1 MIRKPIFLIL
11 IWCLWHPVY
20 AQYKVTGQVD
30 SDNDMP
36 LVYHVTLWSDSDGL
50 LITGGVF
57 DQPNFQLK
65 WDEPVAGIVRIS
77 HVGFNDYLSEFDFS
91 KEKTISL
98 GNVVLVSSS
107 LDEVTVEASRKLY
120 SSDGSKMVMNVSST
134 YLKDMGT
141 AIDVLKHAP
150 GVITDHAGNIM
161 IFGKGTP
168 MVIVDGRELRS
179 LDELNAILSSDILS
193 ITVDR
198 NPSADYSADISSV
211 VLIEMKKPVGDLLS
225 FEVLNRSSR
234 ARRTSNSTILNL
246 NNKNGKFTNHLSYSF
261 STRNMNV
268 FFDDITENQVQPF
281 PMTNISK
288 SDHDH
293 GINSHTLIAGSKW
306 DIDSLKNLTLHYN
319 FLSQNHEHFV
329 FDNQRFIQPDQNILN
344 NVVNRDMVKKDN
356 RHVFTTFYKHTLP
369 RLGILNLT
377 FDYSNS
383 NRNEPAN
390 IIEFNR
396 TTDTNRNLELLN
408 SSNNQIVSFN
418 SGFDFNPVKS
428 IQNRVGFRYV
438 QMGNH
443 GDTRLLNVSDDI
455 VLNTESNRINESVGA
470 LYYMF
475 SAEYQKLTT
484 EIGLRGE
491 ITRSIIKLNESIAV
505 DSLYHE
511 LFPSA
516 MVGYQ
521 FSDDFSINFDYSRKI
536 YRPSFSEINPNFIY
550 ADSLTYR
557 IGNPT
562 LRPTISDQFSLS
574 FSLPWSLYLVAD
586 YEAMKDYIALAF
598 FNDEEIPGRIRITNV
613 NIPNSEVFGL
623 NLFYSYRGKKLT
635 VSSAMG
641 MDFPVLDIPYLDS
654 TIQIRQPIGY
664 FRSSLNYQILEKF
677 SLFGDF
683 FFQSQGSWQLI
694 EYRPF
699 YVVNTGISA
708 NFLNNRL
715 NVSLEVNDLLNTYQL
730 EWESKYGQ
738 IRYSH
743 FVNYDTQSVRLTLKY
758 NFGDFRNIFQD
769 KSAINEEINRI

>member
-1 MIRKPIFLIL
+1 MIKKTIFLIL
-11 IWCLWHPVY
+11 ICFLIQPVY

-57 DQPNFQLK
+57 DQPTFQLE
-65 WDEPVAGIVRIS
+65 WNEPVAGIIRIS
-77 HVGFNDYLSEFDFS
+77 HVGFDDYFSEFDFS
-91 KEKTISL
+91 VEKTISL
-98 GNVVLVSSS
+98 GKVLLVSSS

-120 SSDGSKMVMNVSST
+120 SSDGSKMIMNVSST

-161 IFGKGTP
+161 VFGKGTP
-168 MVIVDGRELRS
+168 LIIVDGRELRS

-198 NPSADYSADISSV
+198 NPSADYSADITSV
-211 VLIEMKKPVGDLLS
+211 IFIERKKSIGDLLS
-225 FEVLNRSSR
+225 FEVMNRSSQ
-234 ARRTSNSTILNL
+234 ARKTSNSTIFNL
-246 NNKNGKFTNHLSYSF
+246 KNKKGKFTNHLSYNF
-261 STRNMNV
+261 SASNMIV
-268 FFDDITENQVQPF
+268 LFDDITENQVQPF
-281 PMTNISK
+281 PMTNISN
-288 SDHDH
+288 SEHDH
-293 GINSHTLIAGSKW
+293 GLNSHTLILGSKW
-306 DIDSLKNLTLHYN
+306 DIDSLKNLTIHYN
-319 FLSQNHEHFV
+319 FFSQNHKHFV
-329 FDNQRFIQPDQNILN
+329 NDNQRFIMQDQNILN
-344 NVVNRDMVKKDN
+344 NAVNRDMIKRDN
-356 RHVFTTFYKHTLP
+356 RHVLTSYYKHTLP
-369 RLGILNLT
+369 GLGILNLT
-377 FDYSNS
+377 IDYSNN
-383 NRNEPAN
+383 NRDEPAS
-390 IIEFNR
+390 IVEFNR
-396 TTDTNRNLELLN
+396 TNETNRNLDLLN
-408 SSNNQIVSFN
+408 NSNNHIVSLN
-418 SGFDFNPVKS
+418 SGFDFNPVNS
-428 IQNRVGFRYV
+428 IKNRVGFRYV
-438 QMGNH
+438 EMNNH
-443 GDTRLLNVSDDI
+443 GDTRLLNVSDNV

-475 SAEYQKLTT
+475 SADFQKLTT

-491 ITRSIIKLNESIAV
+491 ITRSIIKLNESIVV
-505 DSLYHE
+505 DSMYHE

-536 YRPSFSEINPNFIY
+536 YRPSFSEINPNYIY

-562 LRPTISDQFSLS
+562 LRPTISDLFSVS

-598 FNDEEIPGRIRITNV
+598 FNDEEVQGRIRITNV
-613 NIPNSEVFGL
+613 NIPKSEVFGL
-623 NLFYSYRGKKLT
+623 NLFSSYRGKKLT
-635 VSSAMG
+635 VSSAIG
-641 MDFPVLDIPYLDS
+641 INFPILDIPYLDS

-664 FRSSLNYQILEKF
+664 FRSSLNYQVLENV

-683 FFQSQGSWQLI
+683 FYQSQGSQQLL

-708 NFLNNRL
+708 NFLKNRFS
-715 NVSLEVNDLLNTYQL
+715 VSLEINDLLNTYQL

-738 IRYSH
+738 IRYSQLA
-743 FVNYDTQSVRLTLKY
+743 NYDTQSLRLTLKY
-758 NFGDFRNIFQD
+758 NFGDFRDIFQD